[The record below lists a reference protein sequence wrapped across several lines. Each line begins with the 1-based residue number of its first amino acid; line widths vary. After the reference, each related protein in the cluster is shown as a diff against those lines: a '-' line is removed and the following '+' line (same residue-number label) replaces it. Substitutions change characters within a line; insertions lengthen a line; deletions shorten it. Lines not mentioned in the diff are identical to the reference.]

1 MNNQIDNLISKSLY
15 RPTDGFRFS
24 NATGDNLT
32 LQGKYEKNA
41 ELKLQIQSVKDK
53 LVTDLAIIATTL
65 ATNVKAKQDLI
76 DGLKV
81 KYDLAESSRADAQI
95 KYDEANARVPKNPGK
110 EAQSAKKEADK
121 AKFSGDVARYKTARD
136 NAKVNIDA
144 LNAKIVTLGTDA
156 KTGSDNLKN
165 DAQKK
170 LDDLTK
176 QQNELAKSIN
186 DELDKAKKNNDPNV
200 QGLKPVDKVVSPNVS
215 GKTTIDTA
223 IDSVTKSKSKTYM
236 YVGVGLVLLVGGY
249 FLVKKLRK

>member
-41 ELKLQIQSVKDK
+41 ELKLKIQSVKDK
-53 LVTDLAIIATTL
+53 LVTD
-65 ATNVKAKQDLI
+65 VKAKQDLI

-95 KYDEANARVPKNPGK
+95 KYDEANARNPKK
-110 EAQSAKKEADK
+110 RAESDKKSADK
-121 AKFSGDVARYKTARD
+121 AKFSGDVARYTTARD

-144 LNAKIVTLGTDA
+144 LNAKIVTLRTDA
-156 KTGSDNLKN
+156 QSE
-165 DAQKK
+165 
-170 LDDLTK
+170 LDSLTA

-200 QGLKPVDKVVSPNVS
+200 EGLKPVDKVVSPNVS

-249 FLVKKLRK
+249 FLVKKLRN

>member
-1 MNNQIDNLISKSLY
+1 MNQIDNLISKSLY

-41 ELKLQIQSVKDK
+41 ELKLKIQSVKDK
-53 LVTDLAIIATTL
+53 LVTD
-65 ATNVKAKQDLI
+65 VKAKQDLI

-95 KYDEANARVPKNPGK
+95 KYDEANARNPKK
-110 EAQSAKKEADK
+110 RAESDKKSADK
-121 AKFSGDVARYKTARD
+121 AKFSGDVARYTTARD

-144 LNAKIVTLGTDA
+144 LNAKIVTLRTDA
-156 KTGSDNLKN
+156 QSE
-165 DAQKK
+165 
-170 LDDLTK
+170 LDSLTA

-200 QGLKPVDKVVSPNVS
+200 EGLKPVDKVVSPNVS

-249 FLVKKLRK
+249 FLVKKLRN